1 MSDLIDLIGVLGG
14 IDDYLV
20 ERPELVPEV
29 SDLLCPYQ
37 YGALGWVSEFRD
49 WMGARPRDEVGVVP
63 EIPRLDQALEQL
75 AVSEGEDEVIEPDL
89 GLRLLALT
97 VLGRTMHRYGPEG

>member
-1 MSDLIDLIGVLGG
+1 MSDLIDLIGVLGAL
-14 IDDYLV
+14 DDYLV

-29 SDLLCPYQ
+29 SELLCPYQ
-37 YGALGWVSEFRD
+37 YGALGWFREFRG
-49 WMGARPRDEVGVVP
+49 WVEGRPRDEFGVVP

-75 AVSEGEDEVIEPDL
+75 AIRDDDYEPDL

-97 VLGRTMHRYGPEG
+97 VLSRTI